1 MTTTTADQPTTEAAR
16 LWAAFRQL
24 AFDLADPSPTTATPD
39 DRIGQLLRAAGR
51 WDGVSRLV
59 IFDPPRLW
67 AALHRGELTVDD
79 LTEGTHYVLKEGA

>member
-1 MTTTTADQPTTEAAR
+1 MTTTTQPTAGAA
-16 LWAAFRQL
+16 LWACFRQL

-79 LTEGTHYVLKEGA
+79 LTEGTHYVLKEGQP